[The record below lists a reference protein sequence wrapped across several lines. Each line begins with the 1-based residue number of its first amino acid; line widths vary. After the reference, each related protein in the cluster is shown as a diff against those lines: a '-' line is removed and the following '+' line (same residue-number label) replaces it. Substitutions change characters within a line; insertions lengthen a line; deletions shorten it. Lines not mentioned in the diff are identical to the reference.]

1 MPLNCGAGEDSWEF
15 LKCKEIKPVNLK
27 GNQPWIFFGRT
38 DAEADTPVFCSW
50 YEQLPHWK
58 SLWCWERLRVEGE
71 EGIRGWDGWMAL
83 LINGHELEQTSGDGE
98 EQGGLACYSLRGCKE
113 LETTRQLN
121 CNNNKFPTYKS
132 SNFKLSKTQMCV
144 HKFSH
149 IS

>member
-71 EGIRGWDGWMAL
+71 EGIRGWDGWMASPMH
-83 LINGHELEQTSGDGE
+83 GTWTWAKSRRWWGTGRAGMQQSMESQKVEHDWMTEQQQQQVTNIYCTT
-98 EQGGLACYSLRGCKE
+98 QG
-113 LETTRQLN
+113 
-121 CNNNKFPTYKS
+121 
-132 SNFKLSKTQMCV
+132 
-144 HKFSH
+144 
-149 IS
+149 I